1 MNVLIIDNFFDNPEE
16 IVEQSLDQDY
26 NCSKDIDSGW
36 QGYRTARLEPSP
48 IQEKILQTVSDHF
61 KIQNHNIESYYHIL
75 PIEVIHWDAQWD
87 PATRVRDYHSYKY
100 HADPVPYAG
109 VIYLS
114 DAPENC
120 GTSVVNGERN
130 QIVSYPH
137 KYNRLIAYPGYY
149 VHAPTSPYGKDITD
163 GRLTYNFFISQNF
176 YGF

>member
-75 PIEVIHWDAQWD
+75 PTEVIH
-87 PATRVRDYHSYKY
+87 
-100 HADPVPYAG
+100 
-109 VIYLS
+109 
-114 DAPENC
+114 
-120 GTSVVNGERN
+120 
-130 QIVSYPH
+130 
-137 KYNRLIAYPGYY
+137 
-149 VHAPTSPYGKDITD
+149 
-163 GRLTYNFFISQNF
+163 
-176 YGF
+176 